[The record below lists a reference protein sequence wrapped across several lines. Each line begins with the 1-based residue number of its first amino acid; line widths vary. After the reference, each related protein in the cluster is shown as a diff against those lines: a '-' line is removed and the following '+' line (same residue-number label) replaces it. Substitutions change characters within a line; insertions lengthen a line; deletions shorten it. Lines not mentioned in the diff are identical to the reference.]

1 MAVTSH
7 ATLRFE
13 LLYETG
19 RLGEDVDRLGQALQ
33 QSQRPVL
40 RAMLALALTETGHHD
55 EARAVIEPL
64 VPRLPELPLPC
75 GTWFRTVVPA
85 ALACARLADPA
96 LVLPLYDL
104 LLPFADVITGVN
116 IGWSGSGNHH
126 LGMLAS
132 VLGRFDDAE
141 EHFSAARAT
150 HDRIAAPAWRA
161 RTNLEW
167 ARMLTTRRVSAG
179 RQPCAAST

>member
-1 MAVTSH
+1 
-7 ATLRFE
+7 
-13 LLYETG
+13 
-19 RLGEDVDRLGQALQ
+19 
-33 QSQRPVL
+33 
-40 RAMLALALTETGHHD
+40 
-55 EARAVIEPL
+55 
-64 VPRLPELPLPC
+64 LPC

-167 ARMLTTRRVSAG
+167 ARMLTTRRAP
-179 RQPCAAST
+179 RDASRARLLLDEALDSSRRLALAKVETDAVALLRDF